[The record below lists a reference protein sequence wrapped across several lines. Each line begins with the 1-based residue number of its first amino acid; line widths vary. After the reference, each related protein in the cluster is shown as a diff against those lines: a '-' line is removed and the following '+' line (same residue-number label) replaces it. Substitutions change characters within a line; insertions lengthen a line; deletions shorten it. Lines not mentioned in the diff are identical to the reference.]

1 LKTESNTSSI
11 REWTPDSWRSL
22 RATQQP
28 EYPDSGKLESV
39 LQQLAELPPLVTSW
53 EVDRLRTRLAEA
65 ATGKRFLLQGGDCAE
80 RFDECRPDIIS
91 NRLKVLLQMSLVLIY
106 GLRLPVVRVGRFAG
120 QYAKPRSDAL
130 ESKNGTELPSYRG
143 DIINRPGFE
152 AEDRIPDPERM
163 LQAYS
168 RSGITLNHVR
178 ALGEGGFADLH
189 HPENWN
195 LGFVQHDDLRKEYQQ
210 IVDSI
215 LDAIRF
221 MEAVSPNPIGD
232 MDRVAF
238 FTSHEA
244 LLLPYE
250 EALTRPDTVHDRT
263 YNLSTHFPWI
273 GARTAFEGS
282 AHVEYMRGLANPIAI
297 KVGPEMSPSELRTLI
312 NILDPDS
319 IPGRLTLITR
329 LGVDRIESQLPPLIE
344 AVQAVG
350 NRVLWSCDPMHGNTE
365 ILSSGIKTRRFENI
379 LAEMELSFDIHA
391 AHDSALGGVHLEL
404 TGEDV
409 TECTG
414 GAGGLQDED
423 LGRAYR
429 SHVDPRLNSEQ
440 ALEMAFSIIRK
451 KRRMLS

>member
-1 LKTESNTSSI
+1 MLK
-11 REWTPDSWRSL
+11 
-22 RATQQP
+22 
-28 EYPDSGKLESV
+28 
-39 LQQLAELPPLVTSW
+39 QLAELPPLVTSW

-106 GLRLPVVRVGRFAG
+106 GLRRPVVRVGRFAG

-130 ESKNGTELPSYRG
+130 ESKNGTKLPSYRG

-163 LQAYS
+163 LQAYN
-168 RSGITLNHVR
+168 RSGVTLNHVR

-189 HPENWN
+189 HPEYWN

-221 MEAVSPNPIGD
+221 MEAVSPNPIGE
-232 MDRVAF
+232 MDRVSF

-297 KVGPEMSPSELRTLI
+297 KVGPEMSPSELKTLI

-329 LGVDRIESQLPPLIE
+329 LGADRIESQLPPLIE